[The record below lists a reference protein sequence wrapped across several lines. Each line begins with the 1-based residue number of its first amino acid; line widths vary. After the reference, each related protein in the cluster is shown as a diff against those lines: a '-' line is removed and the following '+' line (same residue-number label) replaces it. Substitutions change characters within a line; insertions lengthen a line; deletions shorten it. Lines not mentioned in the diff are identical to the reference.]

1 MLVNQ
6 FVTSGCADDSERG
19 SKLLPM
25 LVNQS
30 VTYDTELYP
39 RCFLCVLCVSV
50 VVLLLGEEAAAGAGS
65 IFEA

>member
-6 FVTSGCADDSERG
+6 FVTSGCTDASERG

-30 VTYDTELYP
+30 VTYDTELYRFP
-39 RCFLCVLCVSV
+39 RLGDLGVL
-50 VVLLLGEEAAAGAGS
+50 GG
-65 IFEA
+65 

>member
-6 FVTSGCADDSERG
+6 FVTSGCTDASERG

-39 RCFLCVLCVSV
+39 LSSLGV
-50 VVLLLGEEAAAGAGS
+50 LGELGG
-65 IFEA
+65 